1 MYDKTKYVT
10 MPIINEIKKYSNR
23 VKFHSLFLYFCNIC
37 RIKPPNDARRIKNN
51 EKIAYVVRRC
61 KMIVIKRK

>member
-51 EKIAYVVRRC
+51 EKIA
-61 KMIVIKRK
+61 